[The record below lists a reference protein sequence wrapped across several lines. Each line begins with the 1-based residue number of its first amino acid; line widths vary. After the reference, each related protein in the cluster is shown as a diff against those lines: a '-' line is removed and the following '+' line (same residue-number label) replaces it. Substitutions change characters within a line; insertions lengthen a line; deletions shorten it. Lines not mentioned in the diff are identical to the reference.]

1 MIEKSRLTLETID
14 KRLSNIEKVLY
25 AIVNALEK
33 QTSGKALNEEIVQ
46 LRKDVA
52 CLAEERTIFKQK

>member
-1 MIEKSRLTLETID
+1 MIEKSRLTLEEIAKHLETIEMFLT
-14 KRLSNIEKVLY
+14 RLVES
-25 AIVNALEK
+25 LEIS
-33 QTSGKALNEEIVQ
+33 TSGKALNEEIVQ

>member
-1 MIEKSRLTLETID
+1 MLEKTKTTLESID
-14 KRLSNIEKVLY
+14 KRLSVIEDYFVRLT
-25 AIVNALEK
+25 IALEK